1 MNETDKTKAPAV
13 KRKRN
18 KRIVVYLN
26 KDELAKVTERRDR
39 SGLSL
44 QSYCRK
50 ALLDKPIAERP
61 CEHHAELLNKLSTL
75 SNDAQ
80 EILKR
85 LTEQGALTKD
95 EIETFHFVLD
105 STWIL
110 IAEKY

>member
-1 MNETDKTKAPAV
+1 MNEVEKAKAPAV

-18 KRIVVYLN
+18 KRIVVYLR
-26 KDELAKVTERRDR
+26 KDEMDKVSQRRDR

-44 QSYCRK
+44 QSFCRK

-61 CEHHAELLNKLSTL
+61 CEHHAELLEKMSVL

-85 LTEQGALTKD
+85 LTEQGVLAKD
-95 EIETFHFVLD
+95 EIDTFHLVLD
-105 STWIL
+105 SAWIL